1 MGQRFVAWQRWSVDL
16 SRWAGQSVEISI
28 AYASDWA
35 TQNLGVFIDDVTLPD
50 GTTTSFE
57 TGLDGWTVS
66 GPPPG
71 SGANANDWIRTDA
84 SGFPVGAS
92 ISTPDSELMGFGLE
106 GSRRRRHANAVMR
119 GLVDYLL
126 R

>member
-1 MGQRFVAWQRWSVDL
+1 MGSRAGWQQWSVDL
-16 SRWAGQSVEISI
+16 SRWAGQSVEISV

-35 TQNLGVFIDDVTLPD
+35 TQNLGVFIDDVTYPD
-50 GTTTSFE
+50 GTSTSFE
-57 TGLDGWTVS
+57 TGLDGWTIS

-71 SGANANDWIRTDA
+71 SGANANNWIRTDA

-92 ISTPDSELMGFGLE
+92 ISTPDSVLMGFGFE
-106 GSRRRRHANAVMR
+106 GIATQASRDAVMR
-119 GLVDYLL
+119 RLVDYLL

>member
-1 MGQRFVAWQRWSVDL
+1 MGSRAGWQQWSVDL

-28 AYASDWA
+28 AHASDWA
-35 TQNLGVFIDDVTLPD
+35 TQNLGVFIDDVTYPD
-50 GTTTSFE
+50 GTSTSFE

-66 GPPPG
+66 GSPPG

-84 SGFPVGAS
+84 SGFPVGAA
-92 ISTPDSELMGFGLE
+92 ISTPDSVLMGFGFE
-106 GSRRRRHANAVMR
+106 GIATQASRDAVMR
-119 GLVDYLL
+119 RLVDYLL